1 METIRERAF
10 AITDGTLLP
19 IDRIAANT
27 PYCSGKHQRHGM
39 NVRVLTIPSADC
51 SGPH

>member
-1 METIRERAF
+1 METIREKKF
-10 AITDGTLLP
+10 VITDGTLLP

-39 NVRVLTIPSADC
+39 KPGQFVSR
-51 SGPH
+51 SGTT